1 MQLTA
6 EGVLG
11 TPDLGDPLLA
21 DLDAALI
28 PVTVPAAEEEPSA
41 SRPPVTWADV
51 LERLASAGRDA
62 LVAPTHAADLPAAGI
77 HTVRVLLT
85 GAAGDDR

>member
-1 MQLTA
+1 M
-6 EGVLG
+6 LG
-11 TPDLGDPLLA
+11 TPDPGDPLLA

-28 PVTVPAAEEEPSA
+28 PVTADGAGEEPA
-41 SRPPVTWADV
+41 TDRPPVTWADV

-62 LVAPTHAADLPAAGI
+62 LVVPTHAADLPATGI